1 MRALSGLFVVALA
14 VPLAGCFS
22 VTAPKEVPSW
32 AMSSQ
37 AQPSEEP
44 RAPVARRA
52 PRQRVAQ
59 EQTDS
64 VAMPIQT
71 DNAAMPTNTVR
82 PRVRTLSQ
90 PTQGSGPTAYSAE
103 WHAQEEAADAQLR
116 RRMNICTGC

>member
-22 VTAPKEVPSW
+22 VTAPKEVPGW

-37 AQPSEEP
+37 VQPNEES
-44 RAPVARRA
+44 RAPTPRRA

-59 EQTDS
+59 ERTDS

-71 DNAAMPTNTVR
+71 DNAAMPTSTDR
-82 PRVRTLSQ
+82 PRARTISQ
-90 PTQGSGPTAYSAE
+90 PTQASGPTAYSAE